1 MRHIERHQRERIV
14 EHGDRVKRGDGRRPP
29 LRATRPGV
37 ENLEHDGPRGVSRR
51 RITLEGFY
59 RLQEEAGELYEFD
72 AGRVL
77 PPVASTQDHTD
88 VVQETYLHLARQL
101 GRKHPCEVHS
111 ALMAVRSDAVDRVM
125 RPDVSIVCGP
135 REMVSGTTLAI
146 VRNPRVVIEVLS
158 DSTRADDYGPKLRAY
173 QAIPSVQEIVLME
186 QEAPLLT
193 VYRRKP
199 SGRWPDRPEVR
210 EGTNERTPLVSVS
223 CVLRH
228 RARQCATIAGS
239 AKR

>member
-1 MRHIERHQRERIV
+1 MTGTVRRRERVIQA
-14 EHGDRVKRGDGRRPP
+14 HKVKRGDGRLPP
-29 LRATRPGV
+29 LRATTPGV

-59 RLQEEAGELYEFD
+59 RLQEEAGGLCEFD

-135 REMVSGTTLAI
+135 REMVSGTNLAI

-158 DSTRADDYGPKLRAY
+158 DLTRANDCGPKLRAY

-186 QEAPLLT
+186 QEAPLVT

-228 RARQCATIAGS
+228 RACY
-239 AKR
+239 AKVLARRAR